1 MGLHN
6 VMVGAHCDGRAA
18 GLILLS
24 DSIVNVDNRNRLISS
39 PLLSNCYILLPSS
52 LAASNAAHRSST
64 TTSPPEYIL

>member
-24 DSIVNVDNRNRLISS
+24 DSIVNV
-39 PLLSNCYILLPSS
+39 
-52 LAASNAAHRSST
+52 
-64 TTSPPEYIL
+64 E